1 MDDLIRRIDAIH
13 ALTQSSDYI
22 ADALERLEKVPTVNA
37 VVQENTRFVQ
47 DDNRYYHWHCEAC
60 GFTMGIVWRFYNFC
74 PCCGSVI
81 LKEGTK

>member
-37 VVQENTRFVQ
+37 VIQENTRFIR
-47 DDNRYYHWHCEAC
+47 DAHRIHDWHCEAC
-60 GFTMGIVWRFYNFC
+60 GFTRVLYGGFTTSAHVAARSY
-74 PCCGSVI
+74 
-81 LKEGTK
+81 

>member
-37 VVQENTRFVQ
+37 VIRENTRFIR
-47 DDNRYYHWHCEAC
+47 DAHRIHHWHCEAC
-60 GFTMGIVWRFYNFC
+60 GFTTGIVWRFYNFC
-74 PCCGSVI
+74 PCCGAVI